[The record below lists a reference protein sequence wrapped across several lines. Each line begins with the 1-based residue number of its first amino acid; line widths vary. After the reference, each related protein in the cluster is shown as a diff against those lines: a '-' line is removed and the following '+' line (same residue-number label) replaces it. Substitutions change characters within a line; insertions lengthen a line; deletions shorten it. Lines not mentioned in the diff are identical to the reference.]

1 MNITTKLQYGYYYI
15 VYYIKFC
22 LLIQYIIEHPPLV
35 IAVPVETKGL
45 GVLYLIQRTGNAA
58 IIPK

>member
-1 MNITTKLQYGYYYI
+1 MNITTKLQYGYCYI

-45 GVLYLIQRTGNAA
+45 GGIVFDTANRKCHYHS
-58 IIPK
+58 